1 MQVTANGL
9 VIKEKVLSNDNR
21 LLTILTE
28 EYGIVHAFV
37 KSVKKLGGTMAA
49 STDLFAYSSFVLFLN
64 KEQYSVNHAETN
76 RIFYHLRDDLEQ
88 TSLASYFSQLAEELA
103 PQGEEAGEYL
113 KLFLNCLH
121 LLEQKKRTVDF
132 IKPVFELRIMTL
144 SGYMPDLVG
153 CQGCGEYDPKEVFFL
168 PATGTLIC
176 SACLG
181 GAAPKDGIP
190 LTKAQL
196 AAMRHIIYSE
206 SARLFQFKMSE
217 QGLQN
222 LGGITEFYLKV
233 QLEKEFPAL
242 DFYHSVRKM
251 TQSFEQIAQNHAQEP
266 HR

>member
-49 STDLFAYSSFVLFLN
+49 STDLFACSSFVLFLN

-132 IKPVFELRIMTL
+132 IKPVFELPKGSVFS
-144 SGYMPDLVG
+144 SGNRYADL
-153 CQGCGEYDPKEVFFL
+153 F
-168 PATGTLIC
+168 
-176 SACLG
+176 
-181 GAAPKDGIP
+181 
-190 LTKAQL
+190 
-196 AAMRHIIYSE
+196 
-206 SARLFQFKMSE
+206 RLFGRRSS
-217 QGLQN
+217 QGRDSSHQGAVGSDASHYLF
-222 LGGITEFYLKV
+222 GICPPV
-233 QLEKEFPAL
+233 
-242 DFYHSVRKM
+242 SV
-251 TQSFEQIAQNHAQEP
+251 
-266 HR
+266 